1 MIFNIKFSVENFEDK
16 IQLSISRAT
25 KPGQQIVLES
35 KAERVKDSNGS
46 VLDAPHPTYPNILR
60 SGMNYFLIEGS
71 IRLRHDWQD
80 GDNFSDA
87 DVDDYKS
94 ILEQHAEYHSSTDV
108 QFGSGWCEGKTT
120 LGETPCDW
128 KYSPL
133 MFEPDC
139 SKTTL
144 EILER
149 NTRLLCPMQYEAGWS
164 FKKADV
170 APGTTITATKEGND
184 CFIFFGQDCTL
195 DNGTDIAKNSTK
207 KLTSDMVAIT
217 NNSEKLCR
225 LVKIYK

>member
-1 MIFNIKFSVENFEDK
+1 MIFNIMFSVENFENK
-16 IQLSISRAT
+16 IQISVSRAT
-25 KPGQQIVLES
+25 KPGQRIVKES
-35 KAERVKDSNGS
+35 VTERAKDINGNF
-46 VLDAPHPTYPNILR
+46 LYTPHSTYPNILL
-60 SGMNYFLIEGS
+60 SGVNYFLIEGS
-71 IRLRHDWQD
+71 VRLRHEWQD

-94 ILEQHAEYHSSTDV
+94 LLEQHAEYHSSTDV
-108 QFGSGWCEGKTT
+108 EFGSGWCEGKTT

-133 MFEPDC
+133 QFDPDC
-139 SKTTL
+139 YKTIL
-144 EILER
+144 EITER

-170 APGTTITATKEGND
+170 APGTTITATKEGDD
-184 CFIFFGQDCTL
+184 CFIFFGQNCTL
-195 DNGTDIAKNSTK
+195 ENGTAITQNSTK

-225 LVKIYK
+225 LVKMYK